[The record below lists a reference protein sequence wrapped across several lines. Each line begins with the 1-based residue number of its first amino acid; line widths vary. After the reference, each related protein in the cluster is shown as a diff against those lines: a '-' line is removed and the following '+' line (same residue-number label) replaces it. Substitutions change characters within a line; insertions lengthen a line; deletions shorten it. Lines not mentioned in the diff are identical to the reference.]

1 VADRVAEAFVV
12 LVDGHEEADR
22 QPEIG
27 RLGAELVDDLDDR
40 SLVADDRRRRVAL
53 EVVRLGRRLDLLR
66 RRSA

>member
-40 SLVADDRRRRVAL
+40 SLVAGDRRRRVAL